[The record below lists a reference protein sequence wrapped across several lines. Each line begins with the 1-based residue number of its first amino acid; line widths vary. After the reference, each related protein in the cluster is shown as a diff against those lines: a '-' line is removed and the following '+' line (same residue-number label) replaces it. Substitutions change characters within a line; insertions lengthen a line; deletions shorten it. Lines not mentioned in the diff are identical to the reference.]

1 MPEYAIMADLE
12 RCVGCRACELACR
25 NENQLP
31 ETMSFIRNV
40 RIGPEVMDGKIVMYF
55 VSLPCM
61 HCGRAPCAEVC
72 PARAIKKRPDGIV
85 ILDETKCIGCKYCM
99 WVCPFGAPQFNAQLG
114 RMQKCRL
121 CVQRVE
127 KGLEPAC
134 VQGCHVKALKFGTL
148 EQLSEMAKKKA
159 ARKAAMFRIPGI
171 MTPT

>member
-1 MPEYAIMADLE
+1 
-12 RCVGCRACELACR
+12 
-25 NENQLP
+25 
-31 ETMSFIRNV
+31 
-40 RIGPEVMDGKIVMYF
+40 
-55 VSLPCM
+55 M

-148 EQLSEMAKKKA
+148 EQLSKMAKEKV
-159 ARKAAMFRIPGI
+159 ARKATMFRIPGI